1 MNRSEVQP
9 FLRVSVP
16 PCETTSISTAELRVN
31 GTRPDVGVLVTH
43 TPVLRPFLIRMAKRA
58 LQGQP
63 LPARFTVR
71 GLDYAAQGALE
82 GLLGAPLARKADGTV
97 TGTLP
102 PRWREPSAWQ
112 TVISALG
119 LARENAADSTE
130 TFLTRLAWR
139 APEARTLIDA
149 LQTMPEVMRFLR
161 SPAHRVAWRRLLL
174 GVFHHVRKRG
184 VGEAKTLSQLGSD
197 WLNDSKALRTGPL
210 RRQLALM
217 LAAVEERDIDERT
230 LFGTYGI
237 IENPYTSFVTFF
249 APLVFTTDA
258 GETFD
263 FPMRLFAA
271 GLACTLPSETVGRI
285 RSVAWQGDDR
295 SLITSENAAPFA
307 RYVTLRRPALYTEGY
322 PNYAVQRLLRM
333 LDTVGVTAEH
343 AGDADLDGFLIAAL
357 VGRCLPIRRVLA
369 AEVVRNPGDVVG
381 IPLTE
386 AQQMRAR
393 RFLAESP
400 HMPYAEEVSV
410 LLKKGCWY
418 EQESFPL

>member
-1 MNRSEVQP
+1 
-9 FLRVSVP
+9 
-16 PCETTSISTAELRVN
+16 
-31 GTRPDVGVLVTH
+31 
-43 TPVLRPFLIRMAKRA
+43 MAKRA

-161 SPAHRVAWRRLLL
+161 NPAHRAAWRRLLL

-217 LAAVEERDIDERT
+217 LSGLEGRDVDERT

-249 APLVFTTDA
+249 APLVLMTDA
-258 GETFD
+258 GETLD
-263 FPMRLFAA
+263 FPMRLFKA
-271 GLACTLPSETVGRI
+271 GQATTLSGETVAHVRAVEWRDGEPFL
-285 RSVAWQGDDR
+285 V
-295 SLITSENAAPFA
+295 TSENAAPFA
-307 RYVTLRRPALYTEGY
+307 RYVTLGRPALYTEGY

>member
-1 MNRSEVQP
+1 MTQMNA
-9 FLRVSVP
+9 L
-16 PCETTSISTAELRVN
+16 
-31 GTRPDVGVLVTH
+31 
-43 TPVLRPFLIRMAKRA
+43 LRPFLIRMARRA
-58 LQGQP
+58 LQGKP
-63 LPARFTVR
+63 LPAHVTVR
-71 GLDYAAQGALE
+71 DLDYAAQGELE
-82 GLLGAPLARKADGTV
+82 RLLGTPLTRKADGAV
-97 TGTLP
+97 SGMLP
-102 PRWREPSAWQ
+102 PRWREPLAWQ
-112 TVISALG
+112 EVISAVG
-119 LARENAADSTE
+119 LAREDTAAESPE

-139 APEARTLIDA
+139 EPDTRTFLDA
-149 LQTMPEVMRFLR
+149 LQKMPEVMRFLR
-161 SPAHRVAWRRLLL
+161 NPAHRVAWRRLLL

-197 WLNDSKALRTGPL
+197 WLNDSKSLRTGPL

-217 LAAVEERDIDERT
+217 LSVLADCDVDERT

-263 FPMRLFAA
+263 FPMRLFVA
-271 GLACTLPSETVGRI
+271 GQACTLPSETVGRI

-343 AGDADLDGFLIAAL
+343 AGDADLDGFRIAAL
-357 VGRCLPIRRVLA
+357 VGRCLPVRRALA
-369 AEVVRNPGDVVG
+369 AEVVRNPGEITG

-386 AQQMRAR
+386 AQQMRTQ

-400 HMPYAEEVSV
+400 HMPYVDEIAI
-410 LLKKGCWY
+410 LLKQGRWY
-418 EQESFPL
+418 EQEAFSF

>member
-112 TVISALG
+112 TVISVLG
-119 LARENAADSTE
+119 LAREDAADSTE

-149 LQTMPEVMRFLR
+149 LQTMPEVMRFVR
-161 SPAHRVAWRRLLL
+161 NPAHRDSWKRLLL
-174 GVFHHVRKRG
+174 GVFKHVRAG
-184 VGEAKTLSQLGSD
+184 VGGEKTLSQLGSD

-217 LAAVEERDIDERT
+217 LSGLEGRDVDERT
-230 LFGTYGI
+230 LFGPYGI

-263 FPMRLFAA
+263 FPARLFAA
-271 GLACTLPSETVGRI
+271 GQACTLPSETVGRI

-307 RYVTLRRPALYTEGY
+307 RYVTLGRPALYTEGY
-322 PNYAVQRLLRM
+322 PNYAVQRFLRT
-333 LDTVGVTAEH
+333 LGDAGVEAEH
-343 AGDADLDGFLIAAL
+343 AGDADLDGFRIAAL

>member
-1 MNRSEVQP
+1 MNA
-9 FLRVSVP
+9 L
-16 PCETTSISTAELRVN
+16 
-31 GTRPDVGVLVTH
+31 
-43 TPVLRPFLIRMAKRA
+43 LRPFLIRMARWA
-58 LQGQP
+58 LQGKP
-63 LPARFTVR
+63 LPAHVTVR
-71 GLDYAAQGALE
+71 DLDYAAQGELE
-82 GLLGAPLARKADGTV
+82 RLLGTPLTRKADGTV
-97 TGTLP
+97 SGVLP
-102 PRWREPSAWQ
+102 SRWREPLAWQ
-112 TVISALG
+112 EVISAVG
-119 LARENAADSTE
+119 LAREDTAAESPE

-139 APEARTLIDA
+139 EPDTRTFLDA
-149 LQTMPEVMRFLR
+149 LQKMPEVMRFLR
-161 SPAHRVAWRRLLL
+161 NPAHRVAWRRLLL

-197 WLNDSKALRTGPL
+197 WLNDSKSLRTGPL

-217 LAAVEERDIDERT
+217 LSVLADCDVDERT

-263 FPMRLFAA
+263 FPMRLFVA
-271 GLACTLPSETVGRI
+271 GQACTLPSETVGRI

-343 AGDADLDGFLIAAL
+343 AGDADLDGFRIAAL
-357 VGRCLPIRRVLA
+357 VGRCLPVRRALA

-386 AQQMRAR
+386 AQQMRTR

-400 HMPYAEEVSV
+400 HMPYVDEIAI
-410 LLKKGCWY
+410 LLKQGRWY
-418 EQESFPL
+418 EQEAFSF

>member
-1 MNRSEVQP
+1 MTQMNA
-9 FLRVSVP
+9 L
-16 PCETTSISTAELRVN
+16 
-31 GTRPDVGVLVTH
+31 
-43 TPVLRPFLIRMAKRA
+43 LRPFLIRMARWA
-58 LQGQP
+58 LQGKP
-63 LPARFTVR
+63 LPAHFTVR
-71 GLDYAAQGALE
+71 DLDYAAQGELE
-82 GLLGAPLARKADGTV
+82 RLLGAPLTRKADGTI

-102 PRWREPSAWQ
+102 PRWREPLAWQ
-112 TVISALG
+112 EVISAVG
-119 LARENAADSTE
+119 LAREDTADSTE

-139 APEARTLIDA
+139 EPEARTFLEA
-149 LQTMPEVMRFLR
+149 LQKMPEVMRFLR
-161 SPAHRVAWRRLLL
+161 NPAHRAAWKRLLL

-197 WLNDSKALRTGPL
+197 WLNDSKSLRTGPL

-217 LAAVEERDIDERT
+217 LSVLADCDVDERT

-263 FPMRLFAA
+263 FPMRLFVA
-271 GLACTLPSETVGRI
+271 GQACTLPSETVGRI

-343 AGDADLDGFLIAAL
+343 AGDADLDGFRIAAL
-357 VGRCLPIRRVLA
+357 VGRCLPVRRALA

-386 AQQMRAR
+386 AQQMRTR

-400 HMPYAEEVSV
+400 HMPYVDEIAI
-410 LLKKGCWY
+410 LLKQGRWY
-418 EQESFPL
+418 EQEAFSF

>member
-1 MNRSEVQP
+1 MNA
-9 FLRVSVP
+9 L
-16 PCETTSISTAELRVN
+16 
-31 GTRPDVGVLVTH
+31 
-43 TPVLRPFLIRMAKRA
+43 LRPFLIRMAKRA
-58 LQGQP
+58 LQGKP
-63 LPARFTVR
+63 LPAHFTVR
-71 GLDYAAQGALE
+71 DLDYAAQGELE
-82 GLLGAPLARKADGTV
+82 RLLGTPLTRKADGAV
-97 TGTLP
+97 SGVLP
-102 PRWREPSAWQ
+102 PRWREPLAWQ
-112 TVISALG
+112 EVISAVG
-119 LARENAADSTE
+119 LAREDTAAESPE

-139 APEARTLIDA
+139 EPEARTLIDA

-161 SPAHRVAWRRLLL
+161 SPAHRVAWRRLL
-174 GVFHHVRKRG
+174 HHVRKRG

-343 AGDADLDGFLIAAL
+343 AGDADLDGFRIAAL
-357 VGRCLPIRRVLA
+357 VGRCLTIRRVLA
-369 AEVVRNPGDVVG
+369 AEVVRNPGEITG

-386 AQQMRAR
+386 AQQMRTQ

-400 HMPYAEEVSV
+400 HMPYVDEIAI
-410 LLKKGCWY
+410 LLKQGRWY
-418 EQESFPL
+418 EQEAFSF